1 MWLEKKVSPLTL
13 VSSSQML
20 VCVYIDAAQLYWA
33 LPVKTNNPSNPSL
46 FLHKEIPK
54 EQMGF
59 WIFSGSYH

>member
-1 MWLEKKVSPLTL
+1 
-13 VSSSQML
+13 ML
-20 VCVYIDAAQLYWA
+20 VCVYIDAAQPYWA